1 MVVVTLAGREPE
13 NDQYI
18 KHTTDEC
25 WKWCKLLTFT
35 IYILH
40 NSEMTMTSLKEKEKP
55 DNSDSFN
62 LFSAVFKQK
71 SMFNFIFLNSK
82 ALHSLLGFSNKT
94 S

>member
-1 MVVVTLAGREPE
+1 
-13 NDQYI
+13 
-18 KHTTDEC
+18 
-25 WKWCKLLTFT
+25 
-35 IYILH
+35 
-40 NSEMTMTSLKEKEKP
+40 MTMTSLKEKEKP

>member
-18 KHTTDEC
+18 KHTIQMNVGNGANF
-25 WKWCKLLTFT
+25 WPLQFTFC
-35 IYILH
+35 IIAK
-40 NSEMTMTSLKEKEKP
+40 MTMTSLKEKEKP

-71 SMFNFIFLNSK
+71 SMFNFF
-82 ALHSLLGFSNKT
+82 FF
-94 S
+94 